1 MNMIYRTF
9 ILDDFNEKFYKSKR
23 IYFYITEEVL
33 KSYDMRL
40 ILNKITEFCKGK
52 DMKLYD
58 TGNFFEEDTIEMYMK
73 KPYSDSLYYK
83 VEMRESMESNVFF
96 KEISAENMLNSIKNK
111 VEK

>member
-9 ILDDFNEKFYKSKR
+9 ILDDFNKKFYKSKR

-33 KSYDMRL
+33 KSYDRRF
-40 ILNKITEFCKGK
+40 ILNIITEFCKGK

-96 KEISAENMLNSIKNK
+96 KEISAENMLNFIKNK
-111 VEK
+111 VEE

>member
-9 ILDDFNEKFYKSKR
+9 ILDDINEKFYKSKR

-33 KSYDMRL
+33 NLCDRRF

-52 DMKLYD
+52 DMQLYD

-73 KPYSDSLYYK
+73 KPYSDSLYYI
-83 VEMRESMESNVFF
+83 VTMRESMESNVFF
-96 KEISAENMLNSIKNK
+96 KEISAENMLHSIKNK
-111 VEK
+111 VKE